1 MRVRGWRQAAYVHR
15 DARAGRRIE
24 GAALLSPFDPLV
36 WHRPRTERLFGF
48 RYRLE
53 IYTPAHKRKHGYYV
67 LPFLLDG
74 ALVARVYLKADRKA
88 GALVVLATHV
98 EPGAPADAG
107 ERLEGELRLMASW
120 LGMSD
125 VVVTAH
131 ANGT

>member
-1 MRVRGWRQAAYVHR
+1 MRVAYESPPIAA
-15 DARAGRRIE
+15 
-24 GAALLSPFDPLV
+24 AALGGAFARQD
-36 WHRPRTERLFGF
+36 RM
-48 RYRLE
+48 
-53 IYTPAHKRKHGYYV
+53 
-67 LPFLLDG
+67 PFLLDG
-74 ALVARVYLKADRKA
+74 ALVARLDLKADRKA